1 MSDPEMD
8 HLLKEMSDLV
18 DQAEHQAHLQQLIS
32 MDQDAEPST
41 SNPSTSRTSN
51 SKQDVR
57 WIKRDSDGNII
68 YGRPRS
74 SRIPQPAGSSHSQSR
89 KTGVSHSRAPE
100 TSEEMTSD
108 LPPITASESFLQE
121 LQSSLFEDIH
131 EDETA
136 LQASTDW
143 LTRKSLISGWW
154 EKERPRLV
162 NIIVAGQHAATRICQ
177 HCGNGPAVIRCCD
190 CRPHPFLC
198 GQCDVRVHREQV
210 FHNRD
215 SMTHAFFYPLP
226 PTTCVVEKVLT
237 QCERLVPLE
246 MPETICG
253 CLREW
258 SSVIAGQSIVVVTM
272 NGR

>member
-8 HLLKEMSDLV
+8 CLLNEMSDLV

-32 MDQDAEPST
+32 MHQEAEPSTSQPST
-41 SNPSTSRTSN
+41 SNPSTSQPSN

-57 WIKRDSDGNII
+57 
-68 YGRPRS
+68 
-74 SRIPQPAGSSHSQSR
+74 
-89 KTGVSHSRAPE
+89 APE
-100 TSEEMTSD
+100 TSAEMTSD
-108 LPPITASESFLQE
+108 LPSVTAESFLQE
-121 LQSSLFEDIH
+121 LKSSLFEDIH

-162 NIIVAGQHAATRICQ
+162 NTMVARQHAASRICQ
-177 HCGNGPAVIRCCD
+177 HCENGPAVIRCCD

-198 GQCDVRVHREQV
+198 GQCDVRVHQGQV

-215 SMTHAFFYPLP
+215 PMTDAFFPSIASHNL
-226 PTTCVVEKVLT
+226 C
-237 QCERLVPLE
+237 
-246 MPETICG
+246 CG
-253 CLREW
+253 EGSNPVW
-258 SSVIAGQSIVVVTM
+258 
-272 NGR
+272 